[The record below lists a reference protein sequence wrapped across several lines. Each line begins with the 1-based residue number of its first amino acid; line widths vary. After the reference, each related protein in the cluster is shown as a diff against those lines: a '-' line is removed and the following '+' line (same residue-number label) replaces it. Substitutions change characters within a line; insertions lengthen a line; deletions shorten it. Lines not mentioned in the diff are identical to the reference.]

1 MKNMRTVLVVKAKDK
16 SEARTALEAALE
28 ALEALDEDDRQKD
41 IEIKVSFPRKGT
53 TCNLVSAWR

>member
-28 ALEALDEDDRQKD
+28 ALDEDDRQKD
-41 IEIKVSFPRKGT
+41 IEIKVSFPKKGT

>member
-1 MKNMRTVLVVKAKDK
+1 MKNKTNMRTVLVVKAKDK
-16 SEARTALEAALE
+16 SEAKTALEAALE
-28 ALEALDEDDRQKD
+28 ALEEDDLQKD

>member
-1 MKNMRTVLVVKAKDK
+1 MKNNKNMRTVLVVKAKDK

-28 ALEALDEDDRQKD
+28 ALEENDLQKD

>member
-1 MKNMRTVLVVKAKDK
+1 MKNNKNMRTVLVVKAKDK

-28 ALEALDEDDRQKD
+28 ALDEDNLQKD

>member
-1 MKNMRTVLVVKAKDK
+1 MKNNKNMRTVLVVKAKDK
-16 SEARTALEAALE
+16 SEARTALEAALD
-28 ALEALDEDDRQKD
+28 ALEEDDLQKD

>member
-1 MKNMRTVLVVKAKDK
+1 MKNKKNMRTVLVVKAKDE
-16 SEARTALEAALE
+16 SEAKTALEAALE
-28 ALEALDEDDRQKD
+28 ALEEDDRQKD

>member
-1 MKNMRTVLVVKAKDK
+1 MKNKKNMRTVLVVKAKDK
-16 SEARTALEAALE
+16 SEAKTALEAALE
-28 ALEALDEDDRQKD
+28 ALEEDDRQKD

>member
-28 ALEALDEDDRQKD
+28 ALEALEEDDRQKD
-41 IEIKVSFPRKGT
+41 IEIKVSFPKKGT